1 MGCEHLTREIKTEE
15 APRPRAAQLFR
26 QGKTQ
31 AEVARELEVS
41 RQSVSRWHAD
51 WMAGGT
57 TALRGAGRAGR
68 LPRLDDADLRR
79 VERRLK
85 KGPLASGYP
94 TEMWTLQG
102 VAEVIQSGHVWRIL
116 GQLGQSRQ
124 RPARRALER
133 NDEAIAYWVKR
144 EWLRVKNARRRRA
157 SFCFQDESGFSLPPS
172 VRATW
177 APRGQTP
184 VLRHHFNWKR
194 LSMSA
199 AVGFASDGSN
209 PWLVFNMRP
218 GDYNDGSLIEFPR
231 VCTRTWAA
239 TRSP

>member
-1 MGCEHLTREIKTEE
+1 MNTSPVKSTPKKLRGPARDFDAMLR
-15 APRPRAAQLFR
+15 RRRRAAQLFR
-26 QGKTQ
+26 QGKTK

-94 TEMWTLQG
+94 TDMWTLQR
-102 VAEVIQSGHVWRIL
+102 VAEVIQSETGVTYHPGHVWRIL
-116 GQLGQSRQ
+116 GQLGWSRQ

-133 NDEAIAYWVKR
+133 NDEAIAHWVKR
-144 EWLRVKNARRRRA
+144 EWPRVKKTPDGGGPGSVSRTRA
-157 SFCFQDESGFSLPPS
+157 GS
-172 VRATW
+172 VSC
-177 APRGQTP
+177 PR
-184 VLRHHFNWKR
+184 
-194 LSMSA
+194 
-199 AVGFASDGSN
+199 
-209 PWLVFNMRP
+209 
-218 GDYNDGSLIEFPR
+218 
-231 VCTRTWAA
+231 
-239 TRSP
+239 